1 MSETIKVLC
10 YKSKTLSDGKHPLML
25 CVCKDKKRKYQSLG
39 ISVSAAHWDFKKNQL
54 KEDCPDYV
62 RIQLII
68 DAEIGKIKRKAL
80 DNRLEGKEFTVTTLL
95 ETSEKSP
102 MQTVG
107 ELYLS
112 YIESLKRENR
122 VRYAGMYQISYN
134 SFIKFNKHL
143 DIPFIDID
151 TGWLK
156 RYEQWMRSQ
165 NFAVNTIGTRLR
177 HLRVIFNQALDMKLI
192 TTDNYPF
199 RAYKV
204 SKMNQQ
210 TAKRALSKN
219 DILNIINYRGKSELE
234 ILAIDIFAFSYF
246 TAGINFIDIAL
257 LKDGNIIDNRV
268 VYYRHKTKKRII
280 VPLQPKAIELI
291 DKYRGGAYLF
301 PILSAFH
308 KTEVQIA
315 DRLHKVLGKVNK
327 YLKQIGKELKLPIP
341 LTTYVARHS
350 YATVLKR
357 SGVSTSIISESLGH
371 STERITQ
378 VYLDSFGNDQMDEA
392 MKNLL

>member
-10 YKSKTLSDGKHPLML
+10 YKSKTLSDGKHPLVL

-39 ISVSAAHWDFKKNQL
+39 ISVCATHWDFKKNQL

-62 RIQLII
+62 RIQLVI
-68 DAEIGKIKRKAL
+68 DTEIGKIKRKAL

-95 ETSEKSP
+95 ETSEKPP

-112 YIESLKRENR
+112 YIEGLKRENR

-210 TAKRALSKN
+210 TAKRALSKK
-219 DILNIINYRGKSELE
+219 DIINIINYKGKSELE

>member
-10 YKSKTLSDGKHPLML
+10 YKSKTLSNGEHPLML

-39 ISVSAAHWDFKKNQL
+39 ISVSAIHWDFKNNRL
-54 KEDCPDYV
+54 KEDFPDYA

-68 DAEIGKIKRKAL
+68 DSEIGKIKRKAL
-80 DNRLEGKEFTVTTLL
+80 DNRLEGKEFTATTLL
-95 ETSEKSP
+95 ETADKQP
-102 MQTVG
+102 IQTVG
-107 ELYLS
+107 ELYLKH
-112 YIESLKRENR
+112 IDNLKRENR
-122 VRYAGMYQISYN
+122 VRYAGMYQVSYN
-134 SFIKFNKHL
+134 SFVKFNKHL

-151 TGWLK
+151 ILWLK
-156 RYEQWMRSQ
+156 RYEQWMKSQ
-165 NFAVNTIGTRLR
+165 NFAINTIGTRLR

-204 SKMNQQ
+204 AKMNQQ

-219 DILNIINYRGKSELE
+219 DIVNIINYKGKSELE
-234 ILAIDIFAFSYF
+234 ILAIDIFTFSYF

-257 LKDGNIIDNRV
+257 LKSENIMDNRII
-268 VYYRHKTKKRII
+268 YYRHKTKKRII
-280 VPLQPKAIELI
+280 VPLQQKAIELI
-291 DKYRGGAYLF
+291 DKYRGGIYLF

-308 KTEVQIA
+308 KTEKQIA
-315 DRLHKVLGKVNK
+315 DRLHKVLSKINK
-327 YLKQIGKELKLPIP
+327 HLKRIGKELNLPIP

-378 VYLDSFGNDQMDEA
+378 VYLDSFGNEQMDKA

>member
-10 YKSKTLSDGKHPLML
+10 YKSKTLSNGEHPLML

-39 ISVSAAHWDFKKNQL
+39 ISVSAIHWDFKNNRL
-54 KEDCPDYV
+54 KEDFPDYA

-68 DAEIGKIKRKAL
+68 DSEIGKIKRKAL
-80 DNRLEGKEFTVTTLL
+80 DNRLEGKEFTATTLL
-95 ETSEKSP
+95 ETADKQP
-102 MQTVG
+102 IQTVG
-107 ELYLS
+107 ELYLKH
-112 YIESLKRENR
+112 IDNLKRENR
-122 VRYAGMYQISYN
+122 VRYAGMYQVSYN
-134 SFIKFNKHL
+134 SFVKFNKHL

-151 TGWLK
+151 ILWLK
-156 RYEQWMRSQ
+156 RYEQWMKSQ
-165 NFAVNTIGTRLR
+165 NFAINTIGTRLR

-204 SKMNQQ
+204 AKMNQQ

-219 DILNIINYRGKSELE
+219 DIVNIINYKGKSELE
-234 ILAIDIFAFSYF
+234 ILAIDIFTFSYF

-257 LKDGNIIDNRV
+257 LKSENIMDNRII
-268 VYYRHKTKKRII
+268 YYRHKTKKRII
-280 VPLQPKAIELI
+280 VPLQQKAIELI
-291 DKYRGGAYLF
+291 DKYRGGIYLF

-308 KTEVQIA
+308 KTEKQIA
-315 DRLHKVLGKVNK
+315 DRLHKVLSKINK
-327 YLKQIGKELKLPIP
+327 HLKRIGKELNLPIP

-378 VYLDSFGNDQMDEA
+378 VYLDSFGNDQMDAA